1 MKVAFEALLKKY
13 TPIALVSGDKQ
24 VQVELQLNDKEITKK
39 TLDALNHF
47 YMKTPKLVMVV
58 MMDEEDIVDNNKKQ

>member
-24 VQVELQLNDKEITKK
+24 LEISLQLNDSNVTKEV
-39 TLDALNHF
+39 LYALADF
-47 YMKTPKLVMVV
+47 YDKTPKRVMIV
-58 MMDEEDIVDNNKKQ
+58 MMDDPVNNSKKTDE